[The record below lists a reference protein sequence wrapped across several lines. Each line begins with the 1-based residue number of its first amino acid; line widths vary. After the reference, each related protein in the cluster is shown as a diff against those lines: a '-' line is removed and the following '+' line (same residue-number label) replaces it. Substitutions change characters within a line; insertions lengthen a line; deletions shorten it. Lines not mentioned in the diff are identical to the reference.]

1 MIVPH
6 EQLQPDTLYALIEEF
21 VTRDGAVQGHT
32 DTPLAAKMQAV
43 LRQLEAARLRSCSM
57 PQNETCSIVVKET
70 MAGQQDEGCR
80 IGEE

>member
-43 LRQLEAARLRSCSM
+43 LRQLEAGKVAIVFDAE
-57 PQNETCSIVVKET
+57 NETCSIVVKET
-70 MAGQQDEGCR
+70 MAGQQDEGRR